1 MLFCQRL
8 RQELGYTYANPWP
21 IYSKETG
28 GCVMY
33 YMIHATDHEA
43 APLLMNRA
51 YMKGNERRESERLL
65 QHSLEELGME
75 LPEQRR
81 PSGT

>member
-1 MLFCQRL
+1 
-8 RQELGYTYANPWP
+8 
-21 IYSKETG
+21 
-28 GCVMY
+28 
-33 YMIHATDHEA
+33 
-43 APLLMNRA
+43 
-51 YMKGNERRESERLL
+51 MKANERRESERLL